1 MSSVASSSHSSAH
14 RGAVVTLDALS
25 SSAACLPFI
34 SPYYATAVVAALYL
48 KVPNSRND
56 ETQWEFE
63 TKRGDTTT
71 KVFRLLITPSS
82 IAMKTLVD
90 VAVLSCS
97 VPSSAT
103 WAWP

>member
-1 MSSVASSSHSSAH
+1 MRVRNQKYLGECSV
-14 RGAVVTLDALS
+14 G
-25 SSAACLPFI
+25 
-34 SPYYATAVVAALYL
+34 
-48 KVPNSRND
+48 KN
-56 ETQWEFE
+56 
-63 TKRGDTTT
+63 KGGDTTT